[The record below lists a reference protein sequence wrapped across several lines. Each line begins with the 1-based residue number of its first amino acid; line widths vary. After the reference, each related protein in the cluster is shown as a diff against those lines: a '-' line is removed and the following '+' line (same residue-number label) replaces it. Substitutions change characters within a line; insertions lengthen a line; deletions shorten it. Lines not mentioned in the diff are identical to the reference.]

1 MSEEELRTAVRQS
14 LEAFWDARAL
24 PPEEGSGSL
33 DDLVDPLDSLT
44 AVDALLDI
52 EEMVG
57 FTIPEGKVIR
67 RGGYDTR
74 GQFIDHLSKRV
85 VRYVMNRT
93 GAEGE

>member
-14 LEAFWDARAL
+14 LEEFWDARAL
-24 PPEEGSGSL
+24 PAAEGSGSL

-52 EEMVG
+52 EEIVDL
-57 FTIPEGKVIR
+57 TIPEGEVIR

-74 GQFIDHLSKRV
+74 GQFIDHLSQRV
-85 VRYVMNRT
+85 VRYVMKKT
-93 GAEGE
+93 IAGGE